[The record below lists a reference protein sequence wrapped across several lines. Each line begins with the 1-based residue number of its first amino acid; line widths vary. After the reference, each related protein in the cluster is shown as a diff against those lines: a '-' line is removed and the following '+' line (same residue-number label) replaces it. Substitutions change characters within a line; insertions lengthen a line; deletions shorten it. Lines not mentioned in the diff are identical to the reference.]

1 MKNGKLVALS
11 AITTALGV
19 GFLMLGVYF
28 ETLDLSCLFMAS
40 LVMMLPLAKGSV
52 KGALLTYM
60 ATAILALVIG
70 FARYSVA
77 ALYAMFF
84 GIHPILSFLQFRGEK
99 KRFYFY
105 IIKAV
110 LFLAAAYL
118 MFFLFN
124 FFVIEHEIIN
134 EYLPYIIFLVG
145 TPLFIVYD
153 LIMIRFQKYT
163 NLMIK
168 KIGL

>member
-19 GFLMLGVYF
+19 GFLTLGVYI

-52 KGALLTYM
+52 KGAFLTYL
-60 ATAILALVIG
+60 ATAILVAIIG
-70 FARYSVA
+70 SARFSVA
-77 ALYAMFF
+77 ILYALFF

-105 IIKAV
+105 IIKTV
-110 LFLAAAYL
+110 LFLGAAYL
-118 MFFLFN
+118 AFYLFN
-124 FFVIEHEIIN
+124 FFVFDNDNITKYVP
-134 EYLPYIIFLVG
+134 YLIFFAG

-153 LIMIRFQKYT
+153 LVMVRFQKYT
-163 NLMIK
+163 NIMIK